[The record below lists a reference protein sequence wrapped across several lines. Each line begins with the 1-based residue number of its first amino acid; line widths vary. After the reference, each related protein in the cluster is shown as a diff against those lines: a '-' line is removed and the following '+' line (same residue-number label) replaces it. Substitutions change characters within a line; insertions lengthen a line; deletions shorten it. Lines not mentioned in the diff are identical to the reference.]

1 MVRTSWKCIQKDF
14 LWIAILQHVSR
25 DAWSQT
31 GLAEVIALNIK
42 ITISY
47 KITLPHVL
55 SKVCELISEDDKY
68 IFLHYYS
75 RFFLLQFVS
84 YVEIIKRQLYII
96 DSKPCEQITWR
107 ELTSMLRWPAVPRSM
122 LSCCC
127 TVLHCTCRGLSAVR
141 TLLHPLLA
149 EPYAE
154 GGLVQTV
161 RTGLPHSSYKRGLR

>member
-1 MVRTSWKCIQKDF
+1 MYFQKCVN
-14 LWIAILQHVSR
+14 LSR
-25 DAWSQT
+25 KMT
-31 GLAEVIALNIK
+31 NTFFFT
-42 ITISY
+42 TI
-47 KITLPHVL
+47 P
-55 SKVCELISEDDKY
+55 D
-68 IFLHYYS
+68 
-75 RFFLLQFVS
+75 FFLLQFVS
-84 YVEIIKRQLYII
+84 YVEIINRQLYII

-127 TVLHCTCRGLSAVR
+127 TLLHCTCRGLSAVR

-161 RTGLPHSSYKRGLR
+161 RTGRCSSLLSQTGAEVTPVYPVLSLALAVTATRTCASQYSHTWQARAFQSAQTASE